1 MSVPTV
7 LEKILARKAEEVAA
21 RSASVSLAEVEKLAA
36 AADPVRGFA
45 NALIEQAKRKQPAV
59 IAEIK
64 KASPSKGVIRENFL
78 PADIARSYEKG
89 GATCLSVLTDVDYFQ
104 GADAY
109 LQQARAACKL
119 PVIRKDFM
127 IDPYQIIEARA
138 LGADCVLLIVSALD
152 DVKMAE
158 LASVA
163 KSVGLDVLVEV
174 HDGDELE
181 RALKTLDTPLVGVN
195 NRNLHTFEVSLE
207 TTLDLLPR
215 IPRDRLVITE
225 SGILNRADVELMEI
239 SDVYSFLVGE
249 AFMRAEHPGDELQR
263 LFFPERGTPPV
274 RSSTLD

>member
-7 LEKILARKAEEVAA
+7 LENILARKVQEVAE
-21 RSASVSLAEVEKLAA
+21 RSARVSLSELEGLAK
-36 AADPVRGFA
+36 AADAPRGFA
-45 NALIEQAKRKQPAV
+45 KALIDQAKTKHPAV

-64 KASPSKGVIRENFL
+64 KASPSKGVIREHFV
-78 PADIARSYEKG
+78 PADIAKSYEKG
-89 GATCLSVLTDVDYFQ
+89 GATCLSVLTDIDYFQ
-104 GADAY
+104 GADIY

-127 IDPYQIIEARA
+127 IDPYQIVEARA

-152 DVKMAE
+152 DVKMTE

-163 KSVGLDVLVEV
+163 RGVGLDVLVEV

-195 NRNLHTFEVSLE
+195 NRNLHTFDVSLE

-239 SDVYSFLVGE
+239 SDVYAFLVGE
-249 AFMRAEHPGDELQR
+249 AFMRAESPGTELQR
-263 LFFPERGTPPV
+263 LFFPERGGPV
-274 RSSTLD
+274 VSGSTLD

>member
-21 RSASVSLAEVEKLAA
+21 RRSAVSLAEVERLAA
-36 AADPVRGFA
+36 NVDPVRGFA
-45 NALIEQAKRKQPAV
+45 KALIEQAKRKQPAV

-78 PADIARSYEKG
+78 PADIAKSYEKG
-89 GATCLSVLTDVDYFQ
+89 GATCLSVLTDIDFFQ
-104 GADAY
+104 GADEY

-158 LASVA
+158 LAAVA

-174 HDGDELE
+174 HDGAELE
-181 RALKTLDTPLVGVN
+181 RALKTLDTPLVGIN

-249 AFMRAEHPGDELQR
+249 AFMRAEQPGAELQR
-263 LFFPERGTPPV
+263 LFFPERGILISGATA
-274 RSSTLD
+274 D

>member
-7 LEKILARKAEEVAA
+7 LEKILSRKAEEVAERRA
-21 RSASVSLAEVEKLAA
+21 RVSLAELEAQAKI
-36 AADPVRGFA
+36 ADAPRGFA
-45 NALIEQAKRKQPAV
+45 NALIKQAKEKQPAV

-64 KASPSKGVIRENFL
+64 KASPSKGVIREIFI
-78 PADIARSYEKG
+78 PEDIAKSYEKG
-89 GATCLSVLTDVDYFQ
+89 GATCLSVLTDIDYFQ
-104 GADAY
+104 GSDLF

-127 IDPYQIIEARA
+127 VDPYQIVEARA

-158 LASVA
+158 LAAVA

-207 TTLDLLPR
+207 NTLDLLPR

-225 SGILNRADVELMEI
+225 SGIVNRADVELMEI
-239 SDVYSFLVGE
+239 SGVYSFLVGE
-249 AFMRAEHPGDELQR
+249 TFMRAENPGAELQR
-263 LFFPERGTPPV
+263 LFFPERGV
-274 RSSTLD
+274 AVSGSTLD